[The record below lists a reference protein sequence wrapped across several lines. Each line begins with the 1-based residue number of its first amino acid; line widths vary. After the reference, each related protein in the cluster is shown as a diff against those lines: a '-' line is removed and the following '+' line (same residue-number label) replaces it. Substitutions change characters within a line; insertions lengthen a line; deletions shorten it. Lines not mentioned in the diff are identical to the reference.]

1 MGIKKII
8 GVAAVLLSITMFVPT
23 PAHANVIL
31 PVFIV
36 LPLTLLSWPT
46 LLLAA
51 LMLITV
57 AESIVLSWVLGLSIW
72 YSVWVVFVANL
83 VSTAFGFFGIPIW
96 GIVLLLYPVSVLL
109 FILNAEFFLSNKE
122 LLFIIVTVGLMWTGA
137 QIINFAN
144 PDSRY
149 NTRWKRVVAVT
160 LFAPFLLV
168 GEDAGWE
175 DWMAPAVILSLLI
188 PCFFASWYIESLVV
202 DSILQWYGFSIGLVE
217 HALLVANLVSYGV
230 MALVVALWLV
240 MELWGITWGDLLS
253 AKRKFAARL
262 YGYKIVSEKPS
273 LPRISKTY
281 EPVKWDMGRGMDALV
296 EAEARVAMNLKSSSE
311 EQLKKQEK
319 VKSGNESAEGSKENA
334 WAA

>member
-1 MGIKKII
+1 M
-8 GVAAVLLSITMFVPT
+8 
-23 PAHANVIL
+23 
-31 PVFIV
+31 
-36 LPLTLLSWPT
+36 
-46 LLLAA
+46 
-51 LMLITV
+51 
-57 AESIVLSWVLGLSIW
+57 
-72 YSVWVVFVANL
+72 
-83 VSTAFGFFGIPIW
+83 W
-96 GIVLLLYPVSVLL
+96 GIVLFSYPAFVLL
-109 FILNAEFFLSNKE
+109 FILNVDFFLSNKE
-122 LLFIIVTVGLMWTGA
+122 LLFIIVIVGLMWTGA
-137 QIINFAN
+137 HIINFAN

-168 GEDAGWE
+168 GEDDGEE

-188 PCFFASWYIESLVV
+188 PCFFASWYIESLVA
-202 DSILQWYGFSIGLVE
+202 DGMLQGYGFSTNLVE
-217 HALLVANLVSYGV
+217 YGLLVANLASYGV
-230 MALVVALWLV
+230 MALVVVLWLV

-273 LPRISKTY
+273 LPRLSKTY

-311 EQLKKQEK
+311 EKA
-319 VKSGNESAEGSKENA
+319 KSGNESAEGSKESA